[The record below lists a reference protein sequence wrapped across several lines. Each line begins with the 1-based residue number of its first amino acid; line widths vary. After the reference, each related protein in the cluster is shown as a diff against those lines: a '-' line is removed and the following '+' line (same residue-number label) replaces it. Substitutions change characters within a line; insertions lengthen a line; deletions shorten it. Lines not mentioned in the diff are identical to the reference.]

1 MAKYDLAIIGAGPG
15 GYVAAIRAAQ
25 LGLKTAL
32 IEKERVGGLCLNW
45 GCVPSKAL
53 LWNAEVIHLF
63 QRAEEFGIT
72 TSGLRFDL
80 AKGVERSRQ
89 VVERTVKGVEF
100 LLKRNKVDVIS
111 GAGRL
116 HSPREI
122 EVSPA
127 SPASLSGRQ
136 AGGPDGGSV
145 EADHVIVATGAHA
158 RSIPGVD
165 IDGKVVITSREAL
178 ELKKAPESIVI
189 VGGGPVGVEFAY
201 LYRAYGSQ
209 VTIVEMLDRLLPAED
224 EEISQ
229 RLERAFEQQGIR
241 SLTSARVLGVKV
253 GKGGAAV
260 QVSAGSGEEELS
272 AGRVL
277 MAVGMAASTEAL
289 GLDKLGLALE
299 KGFVQIDERM
309 QSSVPGIYA
318 IGDVTGKLMLAHVAS
333 AQGVAAVEGIAG
345 QEPAPLDYVKMPR
358 ATFCQPQV
366 ASIGLTEAQARE
378 QGRSVKIGRF
388 PFRANAKATALGQTE
403 GVIKVVVD
411 ADGGDLLGCHMVG
424 PDVTELLAEAS
435 LGTLMEVTAREVG
448 LTVHAH
454 PTLSESFKEAAL
466 GAYGQ
471 AIHFWREERQGT

>member
-1 MAKYDLAIIGAGPG
+1 MARYDLTIIGAGPG

-32 IEKERVGGLCLNW
+32 IEKDRVGGLCLNW

-53 LWNAEVIHLF
+53 LWNAEVLHLF
-63 QRAEEFGIT
+63 QRADEFGVT
-72 TSGLRFDL
+72 ARGLRFDL
-80 AKGVERSRQ
+80 GKAVDRSRQ

-100 LLKRNKVDVIS
+100 LLKRNKVDLIS

-116 HSPREI
+116 QSPH
-122 EVSPA
+122 EVEVA
-127 SPASLSGRQ
+127 
-136 AGGPDGGSV
+136 PDGQSV

-158 RSIPGVD
+158 RSIPGVE

-178 ELKKAPESIVI
+178 ELREVPESIAI

-201 LYRAYGSQ
+201 LFRAYGSQ
-209 VTIVEMLDRLLPAED
+209 VTIIEMLDRLVPAED

-229 RLERAFEQQGIR
+229 RLEHALDQQGIR
-241 SLTSARVLGVKV
+241 SLTSARVQGVQLAE
-253 GKGGAAV
+253 GGAAI
-260 QVSAGSGEEELS
+260 QVSVDGREEEVRAS
-272 AGRVL
+272 RVL
-277 MAVGMAASTEAL
+277 MGVGMAASTEAL
-289 GLDKLGLALE
+289 GLDALGITLE
-299 KGFVQIDERM
+299 KGYVQIDERM
-309 QSSVPGIYA
+309 QTSVPGVYA

-345 QEPAPLDYVKMPR
+345 LDPPALDYVKMPR

-378 QGRSVKIGRF
+378 RGYSVKVGRF
-388 PFRANAKATALGQTE
+388 PFRANAKAVALGQIE
-403 GVIKVVVD
+403 GVVKLVVD
-411 ADGGDLLGCHMVG
+411 ADQGDLLGCHMVG

-435 LGTLMEVTAREVG
+435 LGTLMETTAREVG

-454 PTLSESFKEAAL
+454 PTLSEAFKEAAL

-471 AIHFWREERQGT
+471 AIHFWREER

>member
-1 MAKYDLAIIGAGPG
+1 
-15 GYVAAIRAAQ
+15 

-32 IEKERVGGLCLNW
+32 IEKDRVGGLCLNW

-53 LWNAEVIHLF
+53 LWNAEVVHLF
-63 QRAEEFGIT
+63 QRADEFGV
-72 TSGLRFDL
+72 SARGLRFDL
-80 AKGVERSRQ
+80 GKAVDRSRQ

-100 LLKRNKVDVIS
+100 LLKRNKVDIIG

-116 HSPREI
+116 HSPREV
-122 EVSPA
+122 EVAPA
-127 SPASLSGRQ
+127 RP
-136 AGGPDGGSV
+136 AGGPDGQSV

-158 RSIPGVD
+158 RSIPGVE

-178 ELKKAPESIVI
+178 ELREVPESIAI

-209 VTIVEMLDRLLPAED
+209 VTIIEMLDRLLPTED

-229 RLERAFEQQGIR
+229 RLEHALDQQGIR
-241 SLTSARVLGVKV
+241 SLTSARVQGVQLGE
-253 GKGGAAV
+253 GGAAI
-260 QVSAGSGEEELS
+260 QVSMDGREEEVRAS
-272 AGRVL
+272 RVL
-277 MAVGMAASTEAL
+277 MGVGMAASTEAL
-289 GLDKLGLALE
+289 GLDALGIALE
-299 KGFVQIDERM
+299 KGFLQIDERM
-309 QSSVPGIYA
+309 QTSVPGVYA

-333 AQGVAAVEGIAG
+333 AQGVAAVEGIAQTG
-345 QEPAPLDYVKMPR
+345 GRLPAGLEPPTLDYVKMPR

-378 QGRSVKIGRF
+378 RGYSVRIGRF
-388 PFRANAKATALGQTE
+388 PFRANAKAVALGLTE
-403 GVIKVVVD
+403 GVVKLVVD
-411 ADGGDLLGCHMVG
+411 ADQGDLLGCHMVG

-435 LGTLMEVTAREVG
+435 LGTLMETTAREVG

-454 PTLSESFKEAAL
+454 PTLSEAFKEAAL

-471 AIHFWREERQGT
+471 AIHFWREER

>member
-1 MAKYDLAIIGAGPG
+1 MARYDLTIIGAGPG

-32 IEKERVGGLCLNW
+32 IEKDRVGGLCLNW

-53 LWNAEVIHLF
+53 LWNAEVLHLF
-63 QRAEEFGIT
+63 QRADEFGVT
-72 TSGLRFDL
+72 TRGLRFDL
-80 AKGVERSRQ
+80 GKAMDRSRQ

-100 LLKRNKVDVIS
+100 LLKRNKVDLIS

-116 HSPREI
+116 HSPH
-122 EVSPA
+122 EVEVA
-127 SPASLSGRQ
+127 
-136 AGGPDGGSV
+136 PDGQSV
-145 EADHVIVATGAHA
+145 EADHVIVATGAHP
-158 RSIPGVD
+158 RSIPGVE

-178 ELKKAPESIVI
+178 ELREVPESIAI
-189 VGGGPVGVEFAY
+189 VGGGPIGVEFAY
-201 LYRAYGSQ
+201 LFRAYGSQ
-209 VTIVEMLDRLLPAED
+209 VTIIEMLDRLLPAED

-229 RLERAFEQQGIR
+229 RLEHALDQQGIR
-241 SLTSARVLGVKV
+241 SLTSARVQGVRLAE
-253 GKGGAAV
+253 GGAAI
-260 QVSAGSGEEELS
+260 QVSVGGREEEVQAS
-272 AGRVL
+272 RVL
-277 MAVGMAASTEAL
+277 MGVGMAASTEAL
-289 GLDKLGLALE
+289 GLDGLGIALE

-309 QSSVPGIYA
+309 QTSVPGVYA

-345 QEPAPLDYVKMPR
+345 LEPPAVDYVKMPR

-378 QGRSVKIGRF
+378 RGHSVKIGRY
-388 PFRANAKATALGQTE
+388 PFRANAKAVALGQIE
-403 GVIKVVVD
+403 GVVKLVVD
-411 ADGGDLLGCHMVG
+411 ADQGDLLGCHMVG

-435 LGTLMEVTAREVG
+435 LGTLMETTAREVG

-454 PTLSESFKEAAL
+454 PTLSEAFKEAAL

-471 AIHFWREERQGT
+471 AIHFWREER